1 MRSQSTR
8 MEGSPASQSR
18 QLGKYRLVATLGQ
31 GGMGTVYLALASG
44 LGQFRKLLVVKEL
57 RHELT
62 RQHGFV
68 TMFMDEAKLAARLDH
83 PNVVQTFEATQ
94 DNDRYFLAME
104 YLDGQPLSALIDRM
118 SDSDGL
124 PLWVHIQ
131 ILCEVLSGLHYAHEL
146 LDYDGSLLHV
156 VHRDISP
163 QNVFVTYHG
172 QVKVV
177 DFGVAKAADASSLT
191 DPGVFKGKFAYA
203 APEQV
208 LGRPVDARTDIF
220 AVGIML
226 WQAIAG
232 QRFSDQVATP
242 AAFRARAA
250 GAEPRIRDVVP
261 TVDPALAAI
270 CDRALSIDADERFS
284 TAQELRSE
292 LQDYLMLQGVRVE
305 APEIGQFMRD
315 AFDRER
321 RATHLLI
328 EQAMK
333 NSGAS
338 DSSVEALPFLQLG
351 DKEPTAVADLSS
363 LVDVSVERDDHKI
376 RRGYAHSKVT
386 LKKRPDAPPPAGPAT
401 TEARSTGGNRWM
413 IVSVALSG
421 MCLASVGAMLLS
433 QRHAGGE
440 ATPAAAAGSLHG
452 VEATNPP
459 APTQHQPTAVAP
471 GAVPGSAAPSGAP
484 TEAAVTGQPTGA
496 TTGTSTPSAQ
506 AAVPEA
512 KAPTRPVIQPAR
524 QQAPVVRHAAPRGRQ
539 GSTASDG
546 PARGSSD
553 APAASESAPVANP
566 RQTAPDVGTDLR
578 PTRRG
583 ADPRIDMEDPYR

>member
-1 MRSQSTR
+1 
-8 MEGSPASQSR
+8 
-18 QLGKYRLVATLGQ
+18 
-31 GGMGTVYLALASG
+31 MGTVYLALASG

-57 RHELT
+57 RRELT
-62 RQHGFV
+62 RQQGFI

-104 YLDGQPLSALIDRM
+104 YLDGQPLSALIDRT

-156 VHRDISP
+156 VHRDVSP

-177 DFGVAKAADASSLT
+177 DFGVAKAADASTLT

-208 LGRPVDARTDIF
+208 LGRPIDARTDIF

-250 GAEPRIRDVVP
+250 GAEPRIRDVMP
-261 TVDPALAAI
+261 NVDPVLASI
-270 CDRALSIDADERFS
+270 CDRALSIDPDQRFN
-284 TAQELRSE
+284 TAQEFRSE

-315 AFDRER
+315 AFDQER

-338 DSSVEALPFLQLG
+338 DSSVEALPFLHIG

-363 LVDVSVERDDHKI
+363 LVDVSVEREDHKI

-386 LKKRPDAPPPAGPAT
+386 LKKRPDAPPPAGP
-401 TEARSTGGNRWM
+401 TGRTGSGANRM
-413 IVSVALSG
+413 LIVSVALSG
-421 MCLASVGAMLLS
+421 MCLASVAVMLLS
-433 QRHAGGE
+433 QRHPA
-440 ATPAAAAGSLHG
+440 ADAKPAAAAAGSLHA
-452 VEATNPP
+452 VDTTAP
-459 APTQHQPTAVAP
+459 AAPSPTPVNTAVVAN
-471 GAVPGSAAPSGAP
+471 AAPGSAAPGVGSADAANAHPAAGA
-484 TEAAVTGQPTGA
+484 VN
-496 TTGTSTPSAQ
+496 
-506 AAVPEA
+506 AVPTPTPASAAPEP
-512 KAPTRPVIQPAR
+512 KATVRAVAPSQPAR
-524 QQAPVVRHAAPRGRQ
+524 PQPPVARHGRGRS
-539 GSTASDG
+539 GTSDG
-546 PARGSSD
+546 AARSD
-553 APAASESAPVANP
+553 APAVSESAPVANP
-566 RQTAPDVGTDLR
+566 RQAAPDVGTDLR
-578 PTRRG
+578 STRRG